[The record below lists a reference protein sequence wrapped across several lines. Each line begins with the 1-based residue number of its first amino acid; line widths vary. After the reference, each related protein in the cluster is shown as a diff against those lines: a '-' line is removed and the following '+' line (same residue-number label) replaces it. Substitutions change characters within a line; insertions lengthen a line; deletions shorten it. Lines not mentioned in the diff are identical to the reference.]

1 MSQRFTGPVTLP
13 PITALIT
20 DVSRNDEPQTL
31 LFGNGLPLRAGLP
44 FTSPEINQR
53 AATLK
58 VGPRARDLLRALP
71 DLMPEDALRYLR
83 GYPLT
88 QEASE
93 TSEYTLLRYAVA
105 RAIAEVHPRNQSR
118 LADDVLTSIAY
129 FFTQFDALFT
139 TNYDLLTYWVMMT
152 ELARPTVTDLFAPY
166 KAQGL
171 DSRWILQYAPDHF
184 PNHVPL
190 RYLHGA
196 LHLAQRGRVVEK
208 RSRAPSGVPLI
219 HQINQG
225 IRTGELP
232 LIVVEGSAPL
242 KLRRIESSPYL
253 YHAYDAF
260 RCITGTLVTYGWGF
274 NLQDQHL
281 VDAIL
286 RNPKLTEIW
295 ISLRGKPDDEKNQ
308 EMKARIGRRLAEA
321 DRLGIATSAQIIYYD
336 ADSVPF

>member
-1 MSQRFTGPVTLP
+1 MSQSFTGPAALP
-13 PITALIT
+13 PITDLIT
-20 DVSRNDEPQTL
+20 DVGRDDEPQTL
-31 LFGNGLPLRAGLP
+31 FFGNGLPLRAGLP

-53 AATLK
+53 AVALK
-58 VGPRARDLLRALP
+58 VGPRARDLLQALP
-71 DLMPEDALRYLR
+71 NLMPEDALRYLR

-88 QEASE
+88 HEASE
-93 TSEYTLLRYAVA
+93 TSEYSLLRDAVA

-118 LADDVLTSIAY
+118 LIDDMLSSIAH

-152 ELARPTVTDLFAPY
+152 EPARTTTTDLFAPY
-166 KAQGL
+166 EVHDP
-171 DSRWILQYAPDHF
+171 DSRWIRQYALSHF
-184 PNHVPL
+184 SSRVPL

-196 LHLAQRGRVVEK
+196 LHLAQRERVVEK
-208 RSRAPSGVPLI
+208 LSRAPSSVPLI
-219 HQINQG
+219 HQINQR
-225 IRTGELP
+225 IRVGELP
-232 LIVVEGSAPL
+232 LIVVEGSALL

-260 RCITGTLVTYGWGF
+260 RCITDVLVIYGWNF

-281 VDAIL
+281 VDVIL

-295 ISLRGKPDDEKNQ
+295 ISLHGKPDEEKNQ

-321 DRLGIATSAQIIYYD
+321 HRLGIATPAQIIYYD